1 MKKKNLINFNDE
13 IDLIVLF
20 KILWESKIKIIL
32 ITIISFLLGVGYNSQ
47 IPSSYINTLTIESRN
62 NLDLIK
68 YVYLKKMV
76 EQESKDQYKKNPV
89 PDMSD
94 NIEKSKV
101 IMLDKFIDELKDY
114 EEFLFSIEKTKKIQ
128 DHFSKL
134 NINGKSK
141 ELELFKF
148 SKLLEIDKEEKNK
161 KDYTINFK
169 WHDPHE
175 AKMILQDTLSLTL
188 KNLKHRIIT
197 EMVQTLEFN
206 KQKKIISDRE
216 NLVFLKEQSS
226 IAKELDIYDNQSS
239 VFSINIATPN
249 IPYYLRGYNSIIKE
263 IEIIENRKYQ
273 KFNFLKQEIDD
284 LKNYEFSLVNYN
296 IFLMDTE
303 SLKNTRLILI
313 ISILLGLIAGISY
326 VIISNVIKSHTASK
340 KNK

>member
-76 EQESKDQYKKNPV
+76 EQESKDQYKKNLV

-101 IMLDKFIDELKDY
+101 IILDKFIDELKDY
-114 EEFLFSIEKTKKIQ
+114 EEFLLSIEKTKKIQ
-128 DHFSKL
+128 DHYSKL
-134 NINGKSK
+134 NISGKSK

-148 SKLLEIDKEEKNK
+148 SKLLEIDQGEKNK

-188 KNLKHRIIT
+188 KNLKYRIIT
-197 EMVQTLEFN
+197 EMVQTLEFS
-206 KQKKIISDRE
+206 KQIKLISDRE

-239 VFSINIATPN
+239 IFSINYAAPN

-273 KFNFLKQEIDD
+273 NFNFLKQEIDD
-284 LKNYEFSLVNYN
+284 LKNYDFSLVNYN

>member
-76 EQESKDQYKKNPV
+76 EQENKDQYIKNLV

-101 IMLDKFIDELKDY
+101 IILDKFIDELKDY
-114 EEFLFSIEKTKKIQ
+114 EEFLLSIEKTKKIQ

-134 NINGKSK
+134 NISSKSK

-148 SKLLEIDKEEKNK
+148 SKLLEIDQEEKNK

-188 KNLKHRIIT
+188 KNLKYRIIT

-206 KQKKIISDRE
+206 KQKKLISDRE

-239 VFSINIATPN
+239 VFPINIATPN

-284 LKNYEFSLVNYN
+284 LKNYDFSLVNYN